1 MPVSA
6 DAATGDSLLA
16 NAILSAGVLYGPGG
30 SPEQPSIRVAP
41 ATDAITLY
49 LVRAER
55 PERQIKSLPIE
66 RTVPLRVT
74 RRQNGDSLRRAIAFE
89 SRRSPPP
96 LLFVAGSLTHRAPT
110 DHTATAAACFA

>member
-6 DAATGDSLLA
+6 DAATGGSLLA

-30 SPEQPSIRVAP
+30 SPGQPSIRVAP
-41 ATDAITLY
+41 TTDAITLY

-66 RTVPLRVT
+66 RTVPVRVT
-74 RRQNGDSLRRAIAFE
+74 RRQNGDSLRLSIAFE
-89 SRRSPPP
+89 SRRSRPSFAVRCW
-96 LLFVAGSLTHRAPT
+96 LAHRAPT
-110 DHTATAAACFA
+110 DHTAIAAVCFA